1 MDRYSFSRVLS
12 GLIFLPSDAIRYLA
26 RLLLFF
32 RYRAI
37 ADIHKT
43 VVFKPGARIYNIRDQ
58 RDAVKVDAHSTIAGE
73 LLTFRHGGQIDIG
86 QWCYVGEGTKIWSA
100 EQIRIG
106 NRVLIAHNVN
116 IHDTNSH
123 PLNAQERHRH
133 FVEIVQNGHPATIS
147 TVKSS
152 AIRIGDDSWIG
163 FNSIILK
170 GVNIGEGSIVAAGS
184 IVDKDVP
191 QNSLYIRGAIFAKR
205 APACAP

>member
-1 MDRYSFSRVLS
+1 MDRYSFRRVLS
-12 GLIFLPSDAIRYLA
+12 DLIFLPAEATRYLA
-26 RLLLFF
+26 RLLLSF

-43 VVFKPGARIYNIRDQ
+43 VVFKPGARIYNIRGQ
-58 RDAVKVDAHSTIAGE
+58 RGAVMVDAHSTIAGE

-100 EQIRIG
+100 EKIRIG

-133 FVEIVQNGHPATIS
+133 FVEIAQKGHPAAIS
-147 TVKSS
+147 TIKSS
-152 AIRIGDDSWIG
+152 AVRIGDDAWIG

-170 GVNIGEGSIVAAGS
+170 GVTIGEGSIVAAGS

-191 QNSLYIRGAIFAKR
+191 QNSLYIRGAIVAKR
-205 APACAP
+205 TPA

>member
-1 MDRYSFSRVLS
+1 MDRYAFSRVLS
-12 GLIFLPSDAIRYLA
+12 DVLFIPFKAGGYLT
-26 RLLLFF
+26 RLMISF

-37 ADIHKT
+37 ADIHKK
-43 VVFKPGARIYNIRDQ
+43 VVFKPGARIYNIRGP
-58 RDAVKVDAHSTIAGE
+58 RSAIRVDAHSTIAGE

-100 EQIRIG
+100 ERIRIG

-133 FVEIVQNGHPATIS
+133 FVEIAQNGHPATIS
-147 TVKSS
+147 TIKSS
-152 AIRIGDDSWIG
+152 AIRIGDDAWIG

-170 GVNIGEGSIVAAGS
+170 GVTIGEGSIVAAGS

-191 QNSLYIRGAIFAKR
+191 QHSLYIRGAIVAKR
-205 APACAP
+205 TPA

>member
-12 GLIFLPSDAIRYLA
+12 DLIFLPAEAIRYLA

-43 VVFKPGARIYNIRDQ
+43 VVFKIGARLYNIRGQ
-58 RDAVKVDAHSTIAGE
+58 RGAIKVDAHSIIAGE

-100 EQIRIG
+100 EHIRIG

-184 IVDKDVP
+184 IVDKDIP
-191 QNSLYIRGAIFAKR
+191 QNSLYIRGAIIAKR
-205 APACAP
+205 TPA

>member
-1 MDRYSFSRVLS
+1 MDRYLFSRALTNVLF
-12 GLIFLPSDAIRYLA
+12 IPSKAGGYAA
-26 RLLLFF
+26 RLMLSF

-37 ADIHKT
+37 ADIHKK
-43 VVFKPGARIYNIRDQ
+43 VIFKTGARIYNIRGP
-58 RDAVKVDAHSTIAGE
+58 RSAIRVDAHSTIAGE

-100 EQIRIG
+100 ERIRIG

-123 PLNAQERHRH
+123 PLNARERHRH
-133 FVEIVQNGHPATIS
+133 FVEIVQNGHPETIH

-152 AIRIGDDSWIG
+152 AIRIGDDAWIG

-170 GVNIGEGSIVAAGS
+170 GVTIGEGSIVAAGS

-191 QNSLYIRGAIFAKR
+191 ENSLYIRGAIVANR
-205 APACAP
+205 TPA

>member
-12 GLIFLPSDAIRYLA
+12 DLIFLPAEAIRYLL

-32 RYRAI
+32 RYWAI

-100 EQIRIG
+100 EHIRIG

-133 FVEIVQNGHPATIS
+133 FVEIIQNGHPAAIS

-170 GVNIGEGSIVAAGS
+170 GVTIGEGSIVAAGS
-184 IVDKDVP
+184 IVDKDIP
-191 QNSLYIRGAIFAKR
+191 QNSLYIHGAIIAKR
-205 APACAP
+205 TPV